1 MKYDTL
7 VMILNEDVRKTYYN
21 LIHLIIFSKLN
32 NVNWAII
39 TSEKNK
45 ETLTETFGY
54 DFNFMKISDFHMKS
68 YYYNPSINQKELICN
83 EIEKK
88 YENVKYLIVNEL
100 EHIVDILDVKESN
113 DLNYIKMYHETITEI
128 MLSTH
133 DYVNSQ
139 IDVITEK
146 PIIAVCITENNMWVL
161 DMLIKNI
168 NYHKYLELFKIF
180 VNDRKVYNQVTSL
193 LKDNNYTILAD
204 IQVFIIEDNP
214 MLIKLLMNRSKCI
227 IGELNMDT
235 YDSIML
241 DFKMLI
247 CSNKIDDTSCE
258 MIKPSVYFD
267 KKYIP
272 NDIYFP
278 DMKFLLNIYN

>member
-1 MKYDTL
+1 MKYETL
-7 VMILNEDVRKTYYN
+7 VMILNEDVLKTYYN

-32 NVNWAII
+32 KVNWAII

-45 ETLTETFGY
+45 ETFTEAFGY
-54 DFNFMKISDFHMKS
+54 NFNFMKISDFHMKS

-83 EIEKK
+83 EIEKN

-100 EHIVDILDVKESN
+100 EHIIDILDVKESN
-113 DLNYIKMYHETITEI
+113 DLNYIKMYHETVTEI

-133 DYVNSQ
+133 DYINSQ

-146 PIIAVCITENNMWVL
+146 SIIAVCITHNNMWVL
-161 DMLIKNI
+161 DMLKDNM
-168 NYHKYLELFKIF
+168 NYHKYLELFKFF
-180 VNDRKVYNQVTSL
+180 VNDRQVYNQVTCL
-193 LKDNNYTILAD
+193 LKDNNYTMLSD

-214 MLIKLLMNRSKCI
+214 MIIKLLMNKSKFI
-227 IGELNMDT
+227 IGELNMVT
-235 YDSIML
+235 YDSIMS

-247 CSNKIDDTSCE
+247 CSNKIDHTSCD
-258 MIKPSVYFD
+258 MIKPSLDFD
-267 KKYIP
+267 KKYIQ